1 MQNIFV
7 TLHDLNIKKNGLKL
21 RKTNNLKAFV
31 YFEVCSTVLTCENSK
46 TRVFKNMCLTE
57 NKRLVKKCNLDWL
70 MYQMCVESQT
80 ATRKSYNE
88 HGPYMERQD
97 KAFVT
102 IIGLKCRYMRDNSQF
117 LYLSENGANITQLF
131 RKLEYM

>member
-1 MQNIFV
+1 M
-7 TLHDLNIKKNGLKL
+7 
-21 RKTNNLKAFV
+21 
-31 YFEVCSTVLTCENSK
+31 VLICENSK

-57 NKRLVKKCNLDWL
+57 NKRLVKKCNLDWP

-88 HGPYMERQD
+88 HGPYMERLD

-102 IIGLKCRYMRDNSQF
+102 IIGLKCRYMRDNSHF